1 MRVFLTGGTG
11 YVGSA
16 VLDALLRGGH
26 RVTALVRDPEK
37 AERLAARG
45 ATTVIGELGTPSSY
59 KAALESSEAVIHT
72 AFESSPRGV
81 EKDRE
86 AIESLLGGLVHSASP
101 TFAVAPGLGE
111 AAAKRPDSR
120 EGAAAPVFI
129 YTSGIWVLGNTTKPA
144 DEETPLDPAPHVA
157 WRPAHEQRVLDA
169 GTNGVRT
176 VVVRPGIVYGG
187 SRGIV
192 SDLLK
197 DALNG
202 MMRVIGP
209 GKNRWPTVYD
219 RDVGELYA
227 RILQTPEARG
237 IFHANDE
244 TDERVNDIVEAV
256 AEHLTQ
262 RPDVRHMPMPEARR
276 KLGTYADALALD
288 QRVRSPR
295 ARALGW
301 APTLS
306 SITANVPRLF
316 EEFRREKEKEK
327 Q

>member
-11 YVGSA
+11 YIGSA
-16 VLDALLRGGH
+16 VLDALLRAGH

-37 AERLAARG
+37 AARLTARR
-45 ATTVIGELGTPSSY
+45 ATTVVGELGTPTTY
-59 KAALESSEAVIHT
+59 AAALDGAEAVVHT
-72 AFESSPRGV
+72 AYEMSPRGV
-81 EKDRE
+81 EKDRA
-86 AIESLLGGLVHSASP
+86 AIETLLGALKPSAEGRAP
-101 TFAVAPGLGE
+101 T
-111 AAAKRPDSR
+111 
-120 EGAAAPVFI
+120 FI
-129 YTSGIWVLGNTTKPA
+129 YTSGVWVLGNTTKPA
-144 DEETPLDPAPHVA
+144 NEEMAIDPVAHVA

-169 GTNGVRT
+169 GQNGIRT
-176 VVVRPGIVYGG
+176 IVVRPGIVYGG

-209 GKNRWPTVYD
+209 GRNRWPTVYD
-219 RDVGELYA
+219 RDLGDLYA
-227 RILQTPEARG
+227 RLVQAPDVSG

-244 TDERVNDIVEAV
+244 TDERVSEIVEAI
-256 AEHLTQ
+256 ADHPSQ
-262 RPDVRHMPMPEARR
+262 RPDIRHMPMPEARR

-295 ARALGW
+295 AKTLGW

-316 EEFRREKEKEK
+316 EEFRRGARP
-327 Q
+327 

>member
-11 YVGSA
+11 YIGSA

-37 AERLAARG
+37 AARLSARGVTAVTGELAASK
-45 ATTVIGELGTPSSY
+45 TFT
-59 KAALESSEAVIHT
+59 KALEDVDAVVHT
-72 AFESSPRGV
+72 AFEASPRGV
-81 EKDRE
+81 DKDRE
-86 AIESLLGGLVHSASP
+86 AVETLLAGLRTSTPAAGLSP
-101 TFAVAPGLGE
+101 T
-111 AAAKRPDSR
+111 
-120 EGAAAPVFI
+120 FI
-129 YTSGIWVLGNTTKPA
+129 YTSGIWVLGNTTRPA

-157 WRPAHEQRVLDA
+157 WRPAHEQLVLDA
-169 GTNGVRT
+169 GQNGLRT

-192 SDLLK
+192 SDILK

-202 MMRVIGP
+202 MMRVIGS
-209 GKNRWPTVYD
+209 GKNRWPTVYA
-219 RDVGELYA
+219 RDLGDLYA
-227 RILQTPEARG
+227 RLLEAPDARG
-237 IFHANDE
+237 VFHANDE
-244 TDERVNDIVEAV
+244 TDERVNDIVEAI

-262 RPDVRHMPMPEARR
+262 RPDIRHMPMPEARR

-295 ARALGW
+295 AKALGW

-316 EEFRREKEKEK
+316 EEYRRGGRA
-327 Q
+327 

>member
-16 VLDALLRGGH
+16 VLDALLRAGH
-26 RVTALVRDPEK
+26 RVTALVREPEK
-37 AERLAARG
+37 AARLAARSV
-45 ATTVIGELGTPSSY
+45 TTVAGELGTPKSFA
-59 KAALESSEAVIHT
+59 KALEDTDAAVHA
-72 AFESSPRGV
+72 AFESSPRGI
-81 EKDRE
+81 EKDRL
-86 AIESLLGGLVHSASP
+86 AIETMLTALKTAKTTTGTAP
-101 TFAVAPGLGE
+101 T
-111 AAAKRPDSR
+111 
-120 EGAAAPVFI
+120 FI

-157 WRPAHEQRVLDA
+157 WRPAHEQRVLEA

-176 VVVRPGIVYGG
+176 IVVRPGIVYGG

-192 SDLLK
+192 SDILK

-209 GKNRWPTVYD
+209 GKNRWPTVYA
-219 RDVGELYA
+219 RDLGELYA
-227 RILQTPEARG
+227 RLLEAPDAQG
-237 IFHANDE
+237 VFHANDE
-244 TDERVNDIVEAV
+244 TDERVNDIVEAI

-262 RPDVRHMPMPEARR
+262 RPDIRHMPMPEARR
-276 KLGTYADALALD
+276 KFGTYADALALD

-295 ARALGW
+295 AKALGW

-316 EEFRREKEKEK
+316 EEFRRGGR
-327 Q
+327 